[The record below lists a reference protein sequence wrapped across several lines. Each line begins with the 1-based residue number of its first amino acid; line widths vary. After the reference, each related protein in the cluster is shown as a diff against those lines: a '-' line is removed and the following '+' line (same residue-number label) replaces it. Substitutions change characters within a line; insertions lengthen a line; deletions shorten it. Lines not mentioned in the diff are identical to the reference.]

1 MHRAL
6 LKIGLSLLPLLPV
19 SGSSADVYRWVDAQG
34 QVHFEDRSQAQSDA
48 GVSSYKPPTAA
59 PEDRER
65 RMDKTRKLL
74 NAYQVERQQAR
85 EQQQKEQ
92 QAQADRD
99 RRCALAR
106 DDLRQYQQYGAIYR
120 LGDDGARVYLSDDE
134 RAALIARLRGDIAR
148 WCR

>member
-1 MHRAL
+1 
-6 LKIGLSLLPLLPV
+6 
-19 SGSSADVYRWVDAQG
+19 VDAQG

-48 GVSSYKPPTAA
+48 GVPSYKPSAAA
-59 PEDRER
+59 PEDRDR

-92 QAQADRD
+92 QAQADRR

-106 DDLRQYQQYGAIYR
+106 DNLRQYQQYGAVYR
-120 LGDDGARVYLSDDE
+120 LGEDGARVYLSDGE
-134 RAALIARLRGDIAR
+134 RASLIARARGDIAH
-148 WCR
+148 WCG